1 MPPIHPDHPP
11 YIPIIKWQNAETK
24 VLEAIEDDPGL
35 VDRVWPCIEVRG
47 VTHHDL
53 LMSEVYHSW
62 KGTVLVDYSD
72 PTDLPPDFSTTSNL
86 VESVFRAGDG
96 SEK

>member
-35 VDRVWPCIEVRG
+35 WI
-47 VTHHDL
+47 
-53 LMSEVYHSW
+53 
-62 KGTVLVDYSD
+62 
-72 PTDLPPDFSTTSNL
+72 
-86 VESVFRAGDG
+86 VFGPALRFAG
-96 SEK
+96 

>member
-86 VESVFRAGDG
+86 VESV
-96 SEK
+96 